1 MAPSG
6 DGFCFQCFLFF
17 LYGFR
22 DIVQVDVK
30 CVAYAK
36 EHIGRDVLVL
46 AELGEGGRADSCV
59 LRRSVRFMSL
69 SISSF
74 HSFL

>member
-6 DGFCFQCFLFF
+6 DGSCFQCFLFF

-30 CVAYAK
+30 RVAYAE
-36 EHIGRDVLVL
+36 EHIGSDVLVL
-46 AELGEGGRADSCV
+46 AELGEGG
-59 LRRSVRFMSL
+59 
-69 SISSF
+69 
-74 HSFL
+74 